1 MSYETVDRALGC
13 EGLLPTTKLVLAMTA
28 KFRNTKTGKCHPS
41 QATLARA
48 CGISVS
54 TLNRHLRVLE
64 QRGLIKRKRRYNV
77 RTGATLSTQY
87 SFPDQPVSTRAE
99 HET

>member
-1 MSYETVDRALGC
+1 MAYETVDRALARD
-13 EGLLPTTKLVLAMTA
+13 GLPPTTKLVLAMTA

-54 TLNRHLRVLE
+54 TLNRHLRALE
-64 QRGLIKRKRRYNV
+64 KRGLIKRKRRYNS

-87 SFPDQPVSTRAE
+87 SFPDPPVSMGAE
-99 HET
+99 HEK